1 MINKFSILYVSKY
14 FYSGIL
20 QNYFVLIS
28 AKKYVKYFSGT
39 TQINLWKSNRMS
51 EENIKNIS
59 KLDNNFARTFV
70 DQHVLPDI
78 NFNGHCLINNNN
90 NISIPKKVINLY
102 ISYILNPWLRN
113 LNEDFT
119 LKNCLFGSVKLSKN
133 ADPDKYKYSGYDISF
148 SSRRFIYRW
157 KCGKKNS
164 LILKLI

>member
-39 TQINLWKSNRMS
+39 TQINLWKSNRMT

-78 NFNGHCLINNNN
+78 
-90 NISIPKKVINLY
+90 
-102 ISYILNPWLRN
+102 ILM
-113 LNEDFT
+113 DT
-119 LKNCLFGSVKLSKN
+119 V
-133 ADPDKYKYSGYDISF
+133 
-148 SSRRFIYRW
+148 
-157 KCGKKNS
+157 
-164 LILKLI
+164 